1 MVIDLFVRKHVVSMW
16 TLRKGETKDYA
27 IKRGNEWVNKR
38 KKKNKGNQGVTQ
50 GKHERGHIVMALH

>member
-38 KKKNKGNQGVTQ
+38 K
-50 GKHERGHIVMALH
+50 